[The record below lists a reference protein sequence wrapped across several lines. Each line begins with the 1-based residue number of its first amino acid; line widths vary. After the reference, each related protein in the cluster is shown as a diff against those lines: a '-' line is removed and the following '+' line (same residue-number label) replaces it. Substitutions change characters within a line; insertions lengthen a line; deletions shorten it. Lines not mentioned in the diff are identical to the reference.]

1 MTEAGILYLCAT
13 PIGNL
18 EDITPRVLRILSEAD
33 IIAAEDTRHTL
44 QLLNHFN
51 IKGHLVRYD
60 EHSKDKNGPKLIA
73 ELLDGKNVA
82 LVSDAGFPGIA
93 DPGEQLARE
102 AIDAGIKVVPLPGA
116 NAALCALI
124 ASGLPSSPFFFGGFL
139 PKSKK
144 NRAEQLAAWKNIPS
158 TIILYEAPHR
168 IKDVLKEI
176 LAAWGDRQ
184 LAAARELTKLHEE
197 FFRGSVT
204 ECLAWL
210 EAQPPRGEFCL
221 VIASGLPSSP
231 FFFGGFLPKSK
242 KNRAEQLAAWKNI
255 PSTIILY
262 EAPHRIK
269 DVLKE
274 ILAAWGDRQLAAAR
288 ELTKLHEEFFRGS
301 VTECLAWLEAQPP
314 RGEFCL
320 VIAQGEADVQEETQA
335 ADPLDEV
342 KALIAQ
348 GMDKKAAL
356 AQVAKARKVPKRE
369 LYNRLLDEE

>member
-1 MTEAGILYLCAT
+1 MKVINSYGTLYLCAT

-18 EDITPRVLRILSEAD
+18 EDITPRVLRTLSEAD

-73 ELLDGKNVA
+73 ELLGGKNVA

-102 AIDAGIKVVPLPGA
+102 AIAAGIKVVPLPGA
-116 NAALCALI
+116 NAALCAL
-124 ASGLPSSPFFFGGFL
+124 
-139 PKSKK
+139 
-144 NRAEQLAAWKNIPS
+144 
-158 TIILYEAPHR
+158 
-168 IKDVLKEI
+168 
-176 LAAWGDRQ
+176 
-184 LAAARELTKLHEE
+184 
-197 FFRGSVT
+197 
-204 ECLAWL
+204 
-210 EAQPPRGEFCL
+210 
-221 VIASGLPSSP
+221 IASGLPSSP

-369 LYNRLLDEE
+369 LYKRLLDEE

>member
-1 MTEAGILYLCAT
+1 MKVINSYGILYLCAT

-18 EDITPRVLRILSEAD
+18 EDITPRVLRTLSEAD

-73 ELLDGKNVA
+73 ELLDGRNVA

-221 VIASGLPSSP
+221 VIA
-231 FFFGGFLPKSK
+231 
-242 KNRAEQLAAWKNI
+242 
-255 PSTIILY
+255 
-262 EAPHRIK
+262 
-269 DVLKE
+269 
-274 ILAAWGDRQLAAAR
+274 
-288 ELTKLHEEFFRGS
+288 
-301 VTECLAWLEAQPP
+301 
-314 RGEFCL
+314 
-320 VIAQGEADVQEETQA
+320 QGEADVQEETQA

-342 KALIAQ
+342 KTLIAQ
-348 GMDKKAAL
+348 GMNKKAAL